1 MGYQARKEL
10 FQKWPGKV
18 AERLLAHAKYIIKNV
33 GKMKRAQTRGDAK
46 AKEEIYSFDDD
57 SYIWR
62 SRGAHLTLAEKANN
76 GKRKSRS
83 KKLGS
88 QNSVSSAGSVSVSSD
103 WVRNMNA
110 AERVAELQS
119 LREQLGV
126 EEEHTNRWAKDLKPL
141 S

>member
-1 MGYQARKEL
+1 MTATFGG
-10 FQKWPGKV
+10 PG
-18 AERLLAHAKYIIKNV
+18 
-33 GKMKRAQTRGDAK
+33 
-46 AKEEIYSFDDD
+46 
-57 SYIWR
+57 
-62 SRGAHLTLAEKANN
+62 GAHLTLAEKANN
-76 GKRKSRS
+76 RKWKSSS

-88 QNSVSSAGSVSVSSD
+88 QNSISSAGSVSVSSD

>member
-1 MGYQARKEL
+1 M

-18 AERLLAHAKYIIKNV
+18 AERLLAHAKYIVKNV
-33 GKMKRAQTRGDAK
+33 GKMKRAQARGDAK
-46 AKEEIYSFDDD
+46 AKEEIYRFDDD

-88 QNSVSSAGSVSVSSD
+88 QNSVRSMGPASVISGRIDV
-103 WVRNMNA
+103 MNA
-110 AERVAELQS
+110 EERAAEL
-119 LREQLGV
+119 
-126 EEEHTNRWAKDLKPL
+126 
-141 S
+141 

>member
-33 GKMKRAQTRGDAK
+33 GKMKRAQTRGDVK
-46 AKEEIYSFDDD
+46 AREEIYRFDDD

-88 QNSVSSAGSVSVSSD
+88 QNSASSAGLVSASSD
-103 WVRNMNA
+103 WVGNMNA
-110 AERVAELQS
+110 EERVAELKS